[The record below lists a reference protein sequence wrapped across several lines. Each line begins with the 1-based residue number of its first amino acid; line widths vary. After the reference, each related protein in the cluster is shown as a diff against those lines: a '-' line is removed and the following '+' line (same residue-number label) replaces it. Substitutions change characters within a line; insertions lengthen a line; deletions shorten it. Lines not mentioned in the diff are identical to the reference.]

1 MTKEKLKRLFS
12 KRNVARIL
20 VILGSVFFIVY
31 GSYSVGLNTREQ
43 TPTLVSLPTQG
54 IEITVEVASPTL
66 EPSPTVFVDTDGI
79 QGNIPEAIY
88 DYACNSSTVRKCIE
102 EGDPINTKI
111 AHVLSMEGAGLSL
124 QAGPDVL
131 QLLHNRMYHA
141 WTCASLGEKCSN
153 AEWKKLNPEEIP
165 WDKVTPE
172 TFQKLVLYIMSQ
184 PYTGWDG
191 QEYAAFN
198 GWHMPLNTRALERN
212 PLAKRYWEDL
222 ITMVDKWLVEGIGAP
237 SEEAGIVLIDT
248 DSTGYTHELQPQ
260 TGIRDVAVQY
270 MYATYDHL
278 PDFDIVAMDS
288 TTYPVCKFDL
298 SGNQTCVNRTIY
310 ICFTYESSY
319 NEDQPDYWEMP
330 GYTPGP

>member
-1 MTKEKLKRLFS
+1 MNNKIKVS
-12 KRNVARIL
+12 KVVTYAPLVLLLIVSFILSAGVLSQKAPTVQEVATQLPTEI
-20 VILGSVFFIVY
+20 FIPI
-31 GSYSVGLNTREQ
+31 N
-43 TPTLVSLPTQG
+43 TPTIVPTST
-54 IEITVEVASPTL
+54 ETVEVQENSL
-66 EPSPTVFVDTDGI
+66 I
-79 QGNIPEAIY
+79 QGNIPEARY

-102 EGDPINTKI
+102 EEDAINTKI

-141 WTCASLGEKCSN
+141 WTCSSLGERCSN

-165 WDKVTPE
+165 WDEMTPE

-184 PYTGWDG
+184 PYVGWDG

-198 GWHMPLNTRALERN
+198 GWHMPLNTRAIERN

-222 ITMVDKWLVEGIGAP
+222 IVMVDKWLVEGIGAP

-248 DSTGYTHELQPQ
+248 DSTGYVHEYQPQ
-260 TGIRDVAVQY
+260 AGIRDIAVQY

-278 PDFDIVAMDS
+278 PEFEIVAMDS
-288 TTYPVCKFDL
+288 VTYPVCKFDL
-298 SGNQTCVNRTIY
+298 SGTQICVDRTIY

-330 GYTPGP
+330 GYIEP